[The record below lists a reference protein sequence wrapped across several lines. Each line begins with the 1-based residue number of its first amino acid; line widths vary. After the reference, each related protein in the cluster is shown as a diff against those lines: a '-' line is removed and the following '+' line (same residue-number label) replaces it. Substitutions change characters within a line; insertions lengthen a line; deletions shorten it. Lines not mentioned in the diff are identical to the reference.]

1 MKPTQIKNAFAR
13 IAEEAGKDEKLRQA
27 VSDRIGAERSNVP
40 LAELKALFLQ
50 FMAVIML
57 AAVAC
62 LVVGLIQTDATVV
75 LTALDISENPEQT
88 GLLFNQGVVLNQTI
102 ITLWLIRGIM
112 RGFILLAVLTFILT
126 AAAMPVRRPEEKTGG
141 SPCTA

>member
-27 VSDRIGAERSNVP
+27 VSSRIGAERSNVP
-40 LAELKALFLQ
+40 LAEIKALFLQ

-57 AAVAC
+57 AAIVYLAVSLVRPDTTGC
-62 LVVGLIQTDATVV
+62 LTDFDAS
-75 LTALDISENPEQT
+75 AEPEKA
-88 GLLFNQGVVLNQTI
+88 GLLFKQGIVMNPTL
-102 ITLWLIRGIM
+102 ITMWLIRGVM

-126 AAAMPVRRPEEKTGG
+126 AAAMPVRRPEEKSGG
-141 SPCTA
+141 SPCVA